1 LVVVDLNGEVY
12 TYALFGDTAAM
23 VLRNNVLKRE
33 TLDQRQL
40 SFNTYDQLNT
50 TWAID

>member
-1 LVVVDLNGEVY
+1 
-12 TYALFGDTAAM
+12 M
-23 VLRNNVLKRE
+23 LKLE